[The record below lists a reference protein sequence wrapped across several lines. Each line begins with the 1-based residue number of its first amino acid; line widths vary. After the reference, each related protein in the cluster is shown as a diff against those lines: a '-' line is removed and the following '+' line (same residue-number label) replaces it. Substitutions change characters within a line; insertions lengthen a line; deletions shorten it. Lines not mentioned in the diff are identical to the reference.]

1 VPQAEIPYRSS
12 SRTERLLV
20 SLPGSRRDIL
30 SGKWVNLSLGA
41 WVRRRALI
49 LAVGGATV
57 WSLAARAQS
66 AKLPTV
72 GILGVSTS
80 SRWASWTTAFVER
93 LRELGWTEGRNLAIE
108 YRWAEGR
115 SERFAEFAAEFVSLK
130 VDVIVTVGSAVLAAK
145 QASSTIPI
153 VFAIAVDPVGT
164 GMVASLARPG
174 GNVTG
179 ISIQTGELA
188 GKRIDL
194 LREILPNL
202 RRLAIIGNVGYS
214 GSVLEIAEVRAIARK
229 ERIDLDVLEI
239 RGAEDIEPAFAALKS
254 GVQALL
260 VCPDALVN
268 ANIARINA
276 LARGARLPTI
286 QPFRDYIG
294 TGGFM
299 SYGANNAHA
308 FRRAG
313 DLVDKIL
320 RGAKPAELPVE
331 QPTKFELVV
340 NLKTAKM
347 LGLKI
352 PESVLLRADEVIE

>member
-1 VPQAEIPYRSS
+1 M
-12 SRTERLLV
+12 
-20 SLPGSRRDIL
+20 
-30 SGKWVNLSLGA
+30 NLSLGA
-41 WVRRRALI
+41 WVRRRELI

-239 RGAEDIEPAFAALKS
+239 RGPKISSRP
-254 GVQALL
+254 LL
-260 VCPDALVN
+260 HSKAGC
-268 ANIARINA
+268 
-276 LARGARLPTI
+276 
-286 QPFRDYIG
+286 
-294 TGGFM
+294 
-299 SYGANNAHA
+299 
-308 FRRAG
+308 RRCSFVA
-313 DLVDKIL
+313 
-320 RGAKPAELPVE
+320 
-331 QPTKFELVV
+331 
-340 NLKTAKM
+340 M
-347 LGLKI
+347 HW
-352 PESVLLRADEVIE
+352 